1 MTQIATTIEQS
12 ERLLKAGLCKECAD
26 MQWTYLRSEDTY
38 WLQVAREDS
47 QLFADFPA
55 WSLSKLIDIAG
66 GVIAC
71 DADSSASQIEELV
84 KAIAFLVPNGDID
97 KKYLK

>member
-12 ERLLKAGLCKECAD
+12 KRLLKAGLSKEGAD

-55 WSLSKLIDIAG
+55 WSLSRLVDIAG
-66 GVIAC
+66 GVVSC
-71 DADSSASQIEELV
+71 DGDTSIDQIEALV
-84 KAIAFLVPNGDID
+84 KVIIFLVSNGDID

>member
-12 ERLLKAGLCKECAD
+12 ERLLEAGLCKEGAD
-26 MQWTYLRSEDTY
+26 MQWTYLCGEDTY

-66 GVIAC
+66 GVVSC
-71 DADSSASQIEELV
+71 DGNTSIDQMEALV
-84 KAIAFLVPNGDID
+84 EVIIFLVSSGDID